1 MSTQSIK
8 ASAPPPGV
16 MRRYRPIRTDA
27 KIPPPMAAFMV
38 SGCLLLGLLT
48 LTVSSGLMTDIIS
61 QLASAFGNA
70 ISPLASEAPATA
82 PPSGVALDTPL
93 LDAPPNNGY
102 TNQPTMPLR
111 GSVPGASVGKTGY
124 TVDVYAL
131 DKNGSPWQV
140 ASVAVGGTTR
150 FMTPPIT
157 LAEGT
162 NAFVAK
168 LSTPAGEGRSSPVV
182 TYILDT
188 TPPNIV
194 ISSPAPGTKVTTSS
208 VAVSGT
214 CDAGSTVSIRNEEA
228 LSGAFTSQVVGAD
241 GKFKLTVPVVGGPNT
256 IDLSATDQAGNS
268 ASTSLTVNRSY
279 G

>member
-48 LTVSSGLMTDIIS
+48 LTVSSGLMTHIIS

-111 GSVPGASVGKTGY
+111 GSVPGAWVGKTGY
-124 TVDVYAL
+124 TVDVYVL
-131 DKNGSPWQV
+131 DKNGSP
-140 ASVAVGGTTR
+140 
-150 FMTPPIT
+150 
-157 LAEGT
+157 
-162 NAFVAK
+162 
-168 LSTPAGEGRSSPVV
+168 
-182 TYILDT
+182 
-188 TPPNIV
+188 
-194 ISSPAPGTKVTTSS
+194 
-208 VAVSGT
+208 
-214 CDAGSTVSIRNEEA
+214 
-228 LSGAFTSQVVGAD
+228 
-241 GKFKLTVPVVGGPNT
+241 
-256 IDLSATDQAGNS
+256 
-268 ASTSLTVNRSY
+268 
-279 G
+279 

>member
-1 MSTQSIK
+1 MTF
-8 ASAPPPGV
+8 AL
-16 MRRYRPIRTDA
+16 
-27 KIPPPMAAFMV
+27 V
-38 SGCLLLGLLT
+38 SGCLVLGLLT
-48 LTVSSGLMTDIIS
+48 FTASSGLMTDILG
-61 QLASAFGNA
+61 QTRAAFGNA
-70 ISPLASEAPATA
+70 VGRLASQAPTTA
-82 PPSGVALDTPL
+82 PPSGIALGTPV
-93 LDAPPNNGY
+93 LDAPPNGGY
-102 TNQPTMPLR
+102 TNQSIMPIG

-124 TVDVYAL
+124 TVDVYVL
-131 DKNGSPWQV
+131 DKNGSLWQV